1 MTIVSI
7 QNHFLRKPLALLLG
21 VLLCAPAC
29 ASAGGPRYQVAQAPQ
44 IAPDAGLIT
53 SYVKALPIGSRV
65 RVTLTNGDRLR
76 GTLMKVTDDVVVLQ
90 ENARIPE
97 APRQLAMPTIRSVE
111 PDRPGSTGRAIAIGA
126 AVGAGAALGVLALI
140 AALAYND

>member
-1 MTIVSI
+1 M
-7 QNHFLRKPLALLLG
+7 
-21 VLLCAPAC
+21 
-29 ASAGGPRYQVAQAPQ
+29 
-44 IAPDAGLIT
+44 
-53 SYVKALPIGSRV
+53 KALPIGSRV

-97 APRQLAMPTIRSVE
+97 TPRQLPMPTIQSVE
-111 PDRPGSTGRAIAIGA
+111 PDRPGSAGRAIAIGA
-126 AVGAGAALGVLALI
+126 AVGAGAALGILALI

>member
-1 MTIVSI
+1 MNLVTV
-7 QNHFLRKPLALLLG
+7 RKPIAFLLC

-29 ASAGGPRYQVAQAPQ
+29 ASAGGPRYQAAPTPQ
-44 IAPDAGLIT
+44 TTTAPDAALIT

-76 GTLMKVTDDVVVLQ
+76 GTLMKATDDVIVVQ
-90 ENARIPE
+90 ENTRVPE
-97 APRQLAMPTIRSVE
+97 TPRQLPMQTIRSVE

-140 AALAYND
+140 AAVAYND